1 MFDRIHKLS
10 AYCIHKLPT
19 DASCGRQRVGRWGRM
34 IITIVAWFASGS
46 LIAWATIRYTSAYYS
61 LVFIPIAITFEY
73 AMKRPVNHNPQK
85 HRLPRLTLSVFIL
98 TGSSLAIA
106 GYFRNP
112 RRYPIFVILYVV
124 GMLVLFFYG
133 GMAGR
138 MSKSSEETVEIDAI
152 IWLLSLETP
161 PKPYLF
167 EKLKACRIVS
177 GPSDCDSKP
186 KSVESYKPK
195 MLESLMPLLSS
206 LIVSDRPDV
215 DLETYVSFLAYLAD
229 FDNEQGSWWRLWEDA
244 MSHPRLD
251 EPLLPK
257 IERIG
262 QGSISCGNGRQEGF
276 RFIRNKGSQKETN
289 IRGLG
294 HILDDDLRRISAL
307 IRRDGAS
314 SKTQGRLL

>member
-1 MFDRIHKLS
+1 
-10 AYCIHKLPT
+10 
-19 DASCGRQRVGRWGRM
+19 
-34 IITIVAWFASGS
+34 
-46 LIAWATIRYTSAYYS
+46 
-61 LVFIPIAITFEY
+61 
-73 AMKRPVNHNPQK
+73 
-85 HRLPRLTLSVFIL
+85 
-98 TGSSLAIA
+98 
-106 GYFRNP
+106 
-112 RRYPIFVILYVV
+112 
-124 GMLVLFFYG
+124 
-133 GMAGR
+133 

-152 IWLLSLETP
+152 IWSLSLETP

-195 MLESLMPLLSS
+195 MLESVMPLLSS

-257 IERIG
+257 LKELAKDQSRVGTDARKVLDSFGIKGHKKR
-262 QGSISCGNGRQEGF
+262 QISGDSDTSSMMTFAESAHSYEGMELHP
-276 RFIRNKGSQKETN
+276 RRKGGYYSV
-289 IRGLG
+289 
-294 HILDDDLRRISAL
+294 DA
-307 IRRDGAS
+307 
-314 SKTQGRLL
+314 